1 MLTYRLHVERLAEVV
16 LLPAHQAVSPGMEV
30 ASRSE
35 TGRVRQPR
43 SAWWSRSWWTFIA
56 RIIKL
61 LIQLLIVN
69 YIIIN
74 SIINVPAGRR
84 LRKTSQS

>member
-35 TGRVRQPR
+35 TGRVRQPWECLVESILVDFHR
-43 SAWWSRSWWTFIA
+43 P
-56 RIIKL
+56 
-61 LIQLLIVN
+61 N
-69 YIIIN
+69 Y
-74 SIINVPAGRR
+74 
-84 LRKTSQS
+84 

>member
-61 LIQLLIVN
+61 LIQLLIG
-69 YIIIN
+69 YLIIKKV
-74 SIINVPAGRR
+74 SLIIE
-84 LRKTSQS
+84 LII

>member
-35 TGRVRQPR
+35 TGRVRQPWLPGGVDLGGL
-43 SAWWSRSWWTFIA
+43 SSPE
-56 RIIKL
+56 L
-61 LIQLLIVN
+61 LN
-69 YIIIN
+69 Y
-74 SIINVPAGRR
+74 
-84 LRKTSQS
+84 